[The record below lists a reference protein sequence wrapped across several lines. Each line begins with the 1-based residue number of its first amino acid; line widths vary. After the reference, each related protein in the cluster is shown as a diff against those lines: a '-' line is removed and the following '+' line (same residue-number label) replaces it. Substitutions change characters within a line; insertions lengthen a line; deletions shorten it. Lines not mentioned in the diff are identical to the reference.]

1 MKKLILSLLCFSIV
15 GMVYSQ
21 GIIKLD
27 ELRME
32 FNPKSLELDESSNS
46 LTFNVSEDYVGQF
59 HANPLKYA
67 RENFSIEDFIEANQ
81 DKSYDKYIVSFITN
95 KGKLKINYNKDG
107 DVISSSQRFTDINLP
122 NRTIVKVLKANEGY
136 RIVGTKHLAFTKS
149 GWAIDKEFYRVK
161 LENGKSK
168 KNVKM
173 NVTRDA
179 TGYAVATLK

>member
-1 MKKLILSLLCFSIV
+1 MKKLILSLLCFTIV

-27 ELRME
+27 ELRMD
-32 FNPKSLELDESSNS
+32 FNPKSLEIDETSNT
-46 LTFNVSEDYVGQF
+46 LTFQVSEDYVGQF

-81 DKSYDKYIVSFITN
+81 DKGYDKYTVSFITN
-95 KGKLKINYNKDG
+95 KGKLKVNYNRNG
-107 DVISSSQRFTDINLP
+107 EVISSNQRFVDVNLP
-122 NRTIVKVLKANEGY
+122 NRTLVKILRANEGY
-136 RIVGTKHLAFTKS
+136 SIVGTKHLAFTKS
-149 GWAIDKEFYRVK
+149 GWTIDKEYYKVK
-161 LENGKSK
+161 LENGKNK

-179 TGYAVATLK
+179 KGYAVATLE